1 MLCLLTKQKYQRMS
15 IWSLEDSIFI
25 QCVVCSKSPLKLIF
39 IFFFFTVIP
48 LSNWGI
54 FCWKPSTIPLI
65 SPILLLSLMFA
76 RKDGV
81 LKTIWK
87 CRNGLRFKKIATFI
101 NSEIIGICSS
111 VSLIGNLTKLAI
123 GLFMLDFTV
132 LETFKLQTHPPK
144 TSQIKEVIW
153 CPPKPP

>member
-1 MLCLLTKQKYQRMS
+1 MSTYQAKIPMDVNLVIRRFHFYSMCSMFKKSIEIDFHLLLFYCHYS
-15 IWSLEDSIFI
+15 
-25 QCVVCSKSPLKLIF
+25 LKLRNFLQETINHSIDF
-39 IFFFFTVIP
+39 SYFTSI
-48 LSNWGI
+48 I
-54 FCWKPSTIPLI
+54 
-65 SPILLLSLMFA
+65 MFA
-76 RKDGV
+76 RKDRV
-81 LKTIWK
+81 LKTIWQ
-87 CRNGLRFKKIATFI
+87 CRNGLRFKKIVTFI

-132 LETFKLQTHPPK
+132 LETFKLQTNRPK